1 MLTGALALLV
11 LLAGIAALTIGH
23 VGGGSDR
30 VDSAAGP
37 DLVLSTD
44 ARKGLPDN
52 AYDVA
57 LQTIAARVKADPAA
71 NRVRVVE
78 SPKTDSVVEVALA
91 GIGGDERVAAE
102 RIVREVDPGPLR
114 LSASGEVY
122 VALDAGS
129 SLLDDLWSLELLAL
143 PLALLALVAVF
154 GLRAVPAPLLTGATA
169 TAGTLAGLGLAG
181 LVFDVS
187 LLGAVPG
194 VALGIALAVELSGLL
209 GSRLKD
215 ESQLGSGAS
224 ALRSA
229 LRDAV
234 PSIGYAAGAASVAS
248 VGLLA
253 TGLDAAGSIVLACT
267 AGAALAALSTL
278 IVVPSLFASEL
289 QARADSEQGED
300 RHLIR
305 WLATPPGLL
314 AGGKIRTAA
323 GALLAVGVL
332 IGLGYPLLDA
342 TSAPLGGRETAGD
355 SLVGELALAG
365 VVSAIVLAAGFALH
379 ARRLRAAV
387 LGPLSL
393 LPAVASVGVVAAV
406 FQDGTALPASLGD
419 PHQLSN
425 AALAGIA
432 VVGGGIGAARTLTA
446 IEAVR
451 AERTL
456 DPGSGGVAE
465 RSAALTLPAA
475 LAGTLVIGSCA
486 AVLVGADLRAAQE
499 LGLGIAAGVIADLV
513 LARVPMLAGLARWG
527 GGRELRFSASI
538 AWPTSWRP
546 RLPRRR
552 STAGSAS

>member
-1 MLTGALALLV
+1 MLTGALAVGV

-57 LQTIAARVKADPAA
+57 LQTIAARVKADPGAD
-71 NRVRVVE
+71 RVRVVE

-91 GIGGDERVAAE
+91 GTGGDERVAAE

-122 VALDAGS
+122 VTLDAGS

-143 PLALLALVAVF
+143 PLALLALIAVF
-154 GLRAVPAPLLTGATA
+154 GLRAAPAPLLTGATA
-169 TAGTLAGLGLAG
+169 AAGTLAALGLAS
-181 LVFDVS
+181 LLFDVS

-194 VALGIALAVELSGLL
+194 VALAIALAVELSALL
-209 GSRLKD
+209 GPRLKD

-224 ALRSA
+224 ALRGA

-234 PSIGYAAGAASVAS
+234 PPIGYAAGAASVAS

-267 AGAALAALSTL
+267 AGTALAALSTL
-278 IVVPSLFASEL
+278 VVVPSLFASQL
-289 QARADSEQGED
+289 QARADSEVGED
-300 RHLIR
+300 RNLAG

-314 AGGKIRTAA
+314 ARGKIRTAA

-332 IGLGYPLLDA
+332 IGLAYPLLNA

-365 VVSAIVLAAGFALH
+365 IASAIVLAAGFALH

-419 PHQLSN
+419 PQQLSN
-425 AALAGIA
+425 AALASIA
-432 VVGGGIGAARTLTA
+432 VVVGGISAARTLTA
-446 IEAVR
+446 SEAVR
-451 AERTL
+451 AERAL
-456 DPGSGGVAE
+456 DPGSAGIAE
-465 RSAALTLPAA
+465 RAAALSLPSA

-486 AVLVGADLRAAQE
+486 AVLAGAELRAAQE
-499 LGLGIAAGVIADLV
+499 LGLGIAAGVIADLL
-513 LARVPMLAGLARWG
+513 LARIPMLAGLARWG